1 MINLTHK
8 INIRKTLFPT
18 NLTLQCGITLQFK
31 KEKKKQLTLHTLNLE
46 RGARGLLQ
54 PKRNVLQ
61 DSGRSKYEIGITIRS
76 KRIREKFALDY

>member
-1 MINLTHK
+1 MWNNSSIQK
-8 INIRKTLFPT
+8 R
-18 NLTLQCGITLQFK
+18 
-31 KEKKKQLTLHTLNLE
+31 KKKQLTLDILNLK

-61 DSGRSKYEIGITIRS
+61 DSGRSKYEIGITIGS